1 MTVEFANFI
10 GGRWASAVEGNVFEV
25 SDPANGQ
32 VYATSPDSDGADV
45 DAACAAAGEAFAGW
59 RRTTPSERQRKL
71 LEVAELL
78 EDHCE
83 DLARLEVAD
92 TGKPWNMTRTEE
104 IPQSIDHLRF
114 FAGAAR
120 MLEGR
125 ATTEYSEG
133 VTSGIRREPV
143 GICAQ
148 ITPWN
153 YPLMMAVWKWAP
165 AVAAGNTVVLK
176 PSEHTPASTLRMAE
190 LAASVL
196 PPGVLNVICGGPSTG
211 ELLARH
217 RSVAMISI
225 TGSPRAGRQV
235 ATAAADRLAR
245 VHLELGGNAPV
256 LVFADS
262 EVPEAAASI
271 ASCGYYNGGQDC
283 TAASRVLVERAV
295 YEAFCTELVARA
307 EETVTGAPFEPDV
320 YYGPLVS
327 DSHLT
332 RVSGLI
338 ERLGPHAKLAT
349 GGQRVD
355 RAGWFFAPTVITG
368 VHQRDEIVQTEV
380 FGPVITVQPFDSE
393 SEALRL
399 ANDVVYGLTA
409 SVWTCD
415 HGRAQRFC
423 RDLDFGA
430 VSVNVHGPVAG
441 EMPHGGFGASGY
453 GKDLAIYGLE
463 DYTRIKHVAHAL

>member
-1 MTVEFANFI
+1 LTVELANFI
-10 GGRWASAVEGNVFEV
+10 AGRQAPAAKGNVFEV
-25 SDPANGQ
+25 YDPTTGQ
-32 VYATSPDSDGADV
+32 AYATAPESGPADV
-45 DAACAAAGEAFAGW
+45 DAACASAGEAFAGW
-59 RRTTPSERQRKL
+59 RRTTPSERQRGL
-71 LEVAELL
+71 LEIAGLL
-78 EDHCE
+78 EDNADE
-83 DLARLEVAD
+83 LARLEVGD
-92 TGKPWNMTRTEE
+92 TGKPWSMARTDE
-104 IPQSIDHLRF
+104 IPSSIDHVRF

-120 MLEGR
+120 LLEGR
-125 ATTEYSEG
+125 ATTEYAEG

-196 PPGVLNVICGGPSTG
+196 PPGVLNVICGGPAAG
-211 ELLARH
+211 ALLARNP
-217 RSVAMISI
+217 SVAMISI

-235 ATAAADRLAR
+235 AAVAADRLAR

-256 LVFADS
+256 LVFSDADI
-262 EVPEAAASI
+262 PAAAASI
-271 ASCGYYNGGQDC
+271 AGCGYYNAGQDC
-283 TAASRVLVERAV
+283 TAATRVLVERSV
-295 YEAFCTELVARA
+295 YEAFVAELVARA
-307 EETVTGAPFEPDV
+307 EETVTGAPFETDV

-327 DSHLT
+327 HSHLR
-332 RVSGLI
+332 RVAGLL
-338 ERLGPHAKLAT
+338 ERLEPHAKVAT
-349 GGQRVD
+349 GGYQVD
-355 RAGWFFAPTVITG
+355 RAGWFFAPTVVTG
-368 VHQRDEIVQTEV
+368 VGQRDEIVQTEI
-380 FGPVITVQPFDSE
+380 FGPVITVQPFEYD
-393 SEALRL
+393 SEALSL

-430 VSVNVHGPVAG
+430 VSVNVHGPVAA